1 MKIPGYDSGI
11 NELRKA
17 KIKESQSDRSASAKK
32 SEGGGFVEKS
42 SQAATVSVSSKA
54 RDIQKANETAKAA
67 PDIRTERVERISRE
81 IKAGTYRVESSAVA
95 EKILKDVLSQ

>member
-17 KIKESQSDRSASAKK
+17 KVREAKSDRNAPGKS
-32 SEGGGFVEKS
+32 SEGGESVSKS
-42 SQAATVSVSSKA
+42 SGASTVSVSSKG
-54 RDIQKANETAKAA
+54 RDIQKSSEIAKSA
-67 PDIRTERVERISRE
+67 PDIRSEKVDRISRE
-81 IKAGTYRVESSAVA
+81 VKAGTYRIESGAVA